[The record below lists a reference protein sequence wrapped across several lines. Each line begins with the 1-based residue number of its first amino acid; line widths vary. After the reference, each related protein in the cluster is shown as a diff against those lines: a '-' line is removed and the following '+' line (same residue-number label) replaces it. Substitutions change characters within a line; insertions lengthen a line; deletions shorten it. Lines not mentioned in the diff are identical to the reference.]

1 MTSTRSNGS
10 NPPRPRVLVIDDDE
24 VALEAIREVLVDAG
38 FEPHCLSSPIG
49 ATSVIVTQGIEA
61 VVVDLNM
68 PVMSGD
74 RFISLLR
81 SWDRIRDLPAVLISE
96 SSQDTLDGIAGILSA
111 VRTVTKSNMR
121 QALPQALQR
130 LLARDR
136 VPAGLLRSSSEQS
149 AEEQEQLARAA
160 HLCTN
165 LLSSMNSGRQQGWAP
180 LLHEL
185 RLLRDRTRNL
195 APQLHKLMSKAFD
208 TAEFCSRRQR
218 LSPEARLALRGTL
231 ELVIQ
236 PETIASSNQQ
246 ALQSVH
252 FTRLQRACEEID
264 K

>member
-1 MTSTRSNGS
+1 
-10 NPPRPRVLVIDDDE
+10 VLVIDDDE

-96 SSQDTLDGIAGILSA
+96 SSQDTLDGVAGILSA

-130 LLARDR
+130 LLVRDR
-136 VPAGLLRSSSEQS
+136 APTGLRRSSSER
-149 AEEQEQLARAA
+149 AADDQEQLVRAA
-160 HLCTN
+160 RTCTT
-165 LLSSMNSGRQQGWAP
+165 LLTSMNSGRQQGWAP

-185 RLLRDRTRNL
+185 RRLRDRTRSA
-195 APQLHKLMSKAFD
+195 APQLLKLMSKALD
-208 TAEFCSRRQR
+208 TAEYCSRRQQ

-231 ELVIQ
+231 ELLAV
-236 PETIASSNQQ
+236 PETIASSSQQ
-246 ALQSVH
+246 SLQSVH
-252 FTRLQRACEEID
+252 FTRLQRACEEIE